1 MLKEGEEC
9 HSAFHFLALLVILS
23 AMVFFI
29 LTVTNIHK
37 CKDEART
44 SLSEKSEKKF
54 SVKVFNPN
62 HGITH
67 PKENCEL

>member
-1 MLKEGEEC
+1 M
-9 HSAFHFLALLVILS
+9 FF
-23 AMVFFI
+23 FFI

-44 SLSEKSEKKF
+44 SEKSEKKF

-67 PKENCEL
+67 PKERIVKCDLSNTSAYLYQTSDQA